1 MTLSSRWWPLVF
13 IGPALLGLIALT
25 WIPVLVSLGLSFCR
39 WDLLGTPNW
48 VGLENYNTLFHDP
61 LFWKTLGN
69 TLIFVSG
76 SVSLE
81 VTLAL
86 GLALL
91 LNRAIRGVGLFRTLF
106 FLPVVTPMV
115 SVALVWGWLY
125 DPQYGGINALLHL
138 VGIHPIAWLFDSHWA
153 MPAII
158 FLRVWKEVGYTM
170 LLLLAGLQA
179 IPTHLWESAAL
190 DGANGTKR
198 FWYVTLPMLSP
209 TLFFVL
215 TVCLIN
221 AFQAFDSVYLLTQGG
236 PQHSTQVLV
245 YWVFQNAFQF
255 YKVGPASAMAYVLF
269 VLVLAITVIQWQLR
283 KRWVLYESDT

>member
-1 MTLSSRWWPLVF
+1 MTRRWLWPVVF
-13 IGPALLGLIALT
+13 IGPALSGLLVLT
-25 WIPVLVSLGLSFCR
+25 WVPVLMSLALSFCR
-39 WDLLGTPNW
+39 WDLLGTPQF
-48 VGLENYNTLFHDP
+48 VGLTNYQALLGDP
-61 LFWKTLGN
+61 LFWQTLKN
-69 TLIFVSG
+69 TLVFVTG

-81 VTLAL
+81 ITLAL
-86 GLALL
+86 SLALM
-91 LNRAIRGVGLFRTLF
+91 LNRAVKGVGLFRTLF

-125 DPQYGGINALLHL
+125 DPQHGGLNALLGL
-138 VGIHPIAWLFDSHWA
+138 CGIKPIAWLFDTHWA

-158 FLRVWKEVGYTM
+158 LLRVWKEVGYTM

-179 IPTHLWESAAL
+179 IPTHLLESAAL
-190 DGANGTKR
+190 DGANGLKR
-198 FWYVTLPMLSP
+198 LVYVTLPMLSP

-245 YWVFQNAFQF
+245 FWVFQNAFQF

-269 VLVLAITVIQWQLR
+269 LLVLGITVVQWQLR
-283 KRWVLYESDT
+283 KRWVLYEDA